1 MKVMKWEKLIPRSSF
16 SRSLEAMLHAIF
28 SLRST
33 SVADFSHYALDENLT
48 DAEVPLGS
56 SPRSKRF
63 RELNEIRSAL
73 CFSSFN
79 YSEKFGSE
87 NYWHFPTFTDRMGV
101 EKVFFFRRQ
110 TATKNQ
116 FTEENISLS
125 FHSGRELLKK
135 TKHSTRQHCQ
145 QKFRLHGWHDI

>member
-1 MKVMKWEKLIPRSSF
+1 
-16 SRSLEAMLHAIF
+16 MLHAIF

-73 CFSSFN
+73 RFHRLITQKSLARKTIDIFQHS
-79 YSEKFGSE
+79 
-87 NYWHFPTFTDRMGV
+87 PT
-101 EKVFFFRRQ
+101 EWEWKKFFFADKQ
-110 TATKNQ
+110 
-116 FTEENISLS
+116 
-125 FHSGRELLKK
+125 
-135 TKHSTRQHCQ
+135 Q
-145 QKFRLHGWHDI
+145 QKINLPWKIFFFHFIQEESF